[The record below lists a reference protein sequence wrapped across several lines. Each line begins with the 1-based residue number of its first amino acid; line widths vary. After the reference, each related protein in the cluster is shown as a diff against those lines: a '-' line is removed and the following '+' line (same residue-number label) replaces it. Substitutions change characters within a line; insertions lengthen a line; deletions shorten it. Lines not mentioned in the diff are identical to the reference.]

1 MLRVLAYHRIAE
13 PNSAPAVDDRNISAT
28 PSAFRQQMRYVAR
41 HCRCISMPEVLD
53 SIERRRKL
61 PRRAV
66 LITFDD
72 AYRDFA
78 DAAWPILSQLHLTAT
93 VFVPTAFPDHPERV
107 FWWDRLHQAFMAT
120 RRIAPLDTP
129 LGHLPMMNPQ
139 QRMSSLRAVQQYVVT
154 VANQQAITL
163 VDSLCEELDVEQ
175 KHFESHVM
183 SWNQLRELRAC
194 GVTLGSHT
202 RTHPLATRLSPEQAR
217 DEIRGSQQDLRRE
230 IGAALPIFCYPN
242 GNHSEVVARI
252 LEQEGIRLAFTT
264 IPSLNHLPAAAGLLQ
279 IGRTC
284 ITPRTSAAI
293 FALRLLAVGVR
304 LDHWRHRKLEA
315 LLTRTR
321 PELQTSNG

>member
-13 PNSAPAVDDRNISAT
+13 PNSAPAIDDRNISAT
-28 PSAFRQQMRYVAR
+28 PSVFCEQMRYVAR
-41 HCRCISMPEVLD
+41 HCRCVSMPEVLD
-53 SIERRRKL
+53 AIERRRKL

-78 DAAWPILSQLHLTAT
+78 EAAWPILNQFRLTAT

-120 RRIAPLDTP
+120 LRVAPLDTP
-129 LGHLPMMNPQ
+129 AGRLPMANAS
-139 QRMSSLRAVQQYVVT
+139 QRMNSLRAVQQYVVS
-154 VANQQAITL
+154 VANEQAIKL
-163 VDSLCEELDVEQ
+163 VDALCEELGEQ
-175 KHFESHVM
+175 KQFESYVM
-183 SWNQLRELRAC
+183 SWNQLRELAAC

-202 RTHPLATRLSPEQAR
+202 RTHPLATWLSPEQAR
-217 DEIRGSQQDLRRE
+217 DEIRGSQQDLKRE
-230 IGAALPIFCYPN
+230 IGTALPIFCYPN

-252 LEQEGIRLAFTT
+252 LEQEGIKLAFTT
-264 IPSLNHLPAAAGLLQ
+264 IPSVNHLSAGSSLLQ

-284 ITPRTSAAI
+284 ITPRTSTAI
-293 FALRLLAVGVR
+293 FALRLLGIGVR
-304 LDHWRHRKLEA
+304 LDRWRHRKLEA
-315 LLTRTR
+315 LLTRTS